1 MWEEKMIIEDSG
13 IKKNCLSGKTVL
25 LTGSGG
31 GIGYEAARAF
41 VWLGANVIIAEIDE
55 DKGNDAQRKINK
67 EFKTDKAVFYKI
79 DISDDKQID
88 ELYYFISERYG
99 FLDILFNNATIT
111 PLGAIDNVS
120 VEQWDK
126 SYAVNL
132 KAPIMLVQKFLPDMK
147 LKDQGTIVFVP
158 SSGAAP
164 FMGAYEIFKTAQ
176 VELSNTLEGELEGSN
191 ISVYCIGPGLVKTLT
206 AQRGI
211 EKVAQ
216 LMGIST
222 EEFYTMNEAHM
233 LSVEEAGVGFAV
245 SVLYAKQY
253 NGKEIGAIQVLN
265 DAGILKYAKEAV
277 KISNNSLYEN
287 KDEINKHFSHVV
299 RVYQEQ
305 YKGWLER
312 NVFERQWVL
321 RDLKKT
327 VKKSAE
333 QAKIVLDSCYE
344 GFLREDF
351 EAIEENKY
359 ILIALKD
366 YYKHQYKLL
375 QGYEKDPRKLKE
387 NSQKIMEWIDD
398 IEFVI
403 SVLQ

>member
-1 MWEEKMIIEDSG
+1 MIIENSR
-13 IKKNCLSGKTVL
+13 IKRNCLSGKTVL

-41 VWLGANVIIAEIDE
+41 VWLGANVIIAEINE
-55 DKGNDAQRKINK
+55 DKGNNAQQKINK
-67 EFKTDKAVFYKI
+67 DFKTDKAVFYRI
-79 DISDDKQID
+79 DISDNKQID
-88 ELYYFISERYG
+88 ELYDFISERYG

-111 PLGAIDNVS
+111 PLGAIDDVS

-132 KAPIMLVQKFLPDMK
+132 RAPIMLVQKFLPDMK

-191 ISVYCIGPGLVKTLT
+191 ISVYCIAPGLVKTLT

-216 LMGIST
+216 LMEISK
-222 EEFYTMNEAHM
+222 EEFYSMNEAHM
-233 LSVEEAGVGFAV
+233 LSAEEAGVGFAV

-253 NGKEIGAIQVLN
+253 NGKEIGAIQVLK
-265 DAGILKYAKEAV
+265 DAEVFKYAKKAV
-277 KISNNSLYEN
+277 KTSNNLLFEN
-287 KDEINKHFSHVV
+287 KDEINKHFSNIV

-321 RDLKKT
+321 RDFKKT
-327 VKKSAE
+327 VKKPAE
-333 QAKIVLDSCYE
+333 QAKTILNSCYE

-351 EAIEENKY
+351 EVIEENKY

-375 QGYEKDPRKLKE
+375 QRYEKNDKKLKE
-387 NSQKIMEWIDD
+387 NSQIIMEWIND

-403 SVLQ
+403 SFFQ

>member
-1 MWEEKMIIEDSG
+1 MIIENSR
-13 IKKNCLSGKTVL
+13 IKRNCLSGKTVL

-41 VWLGANVIIAEIDE
+41 VWLGANVIIAEINE
-55 DKGNDAQRKINK
+55 DKGNNAQQKINK
-67 EFKTDKAVFYKI
+67 DFKTDKAVFYRI
-79 DISDDKQID
+79 DISDNKQID
-88 ELYYFISERYG
+88 ELYDFISERYG

-111 PLGAIDNVS
+111 PLGAIDDVS
-120 VEQWDK
+120 VEKWDK

-132 KAPIMLVQKFLPDMK
+132 RAPIMLVQKFLPDMK

-191 ISVYCIGPGLVKTLT
+191 ISVYCIAPGLVKTLT

-216 LMGIST
+216 LMEISK
-222 EEFYTMNEAHM
+222 EEFYSMNEAHM
-233 LSVEEAGVGFAV
+233 LSTEEAGVGFAV

-253 NGKEIGAIQVLN
+253 KGKEIGAIQVLK
-265 DAGILKYAKEAV
+265 DAEVFKYAKKSV
-277 KISNNSLYEN
+277 KTSNNLLFEN
-287 KDEINKHFSHVV
+287 KDEINKHFSNIV

-321 RDLKKT
+321 RDFKKT
-327 VKKSAE
+327 VKKPAE
-333 QAKIVLDSCYE
+333 QAKTILNSCYE

-351 EAIEENKY
+351 EVIEENKY

-375 QGYEKDPRKLKE
+375 QGYEKNDKKLKE
-387 NSQKIMEWIDD
+387 NSQIIMEWIND

-403 SVLQ
+403 SFFQ